1 MSRFASNHP
10 IPLLRG
16 RGRLSSGELAK
27 AMEQRIDWLVR
38 KITEAKANEIRTDR
52 MPLWRGP
59 LLDELK
65 AIVQLL
71 ETNPT
76 TRKEG

>member
-1 MSRFASNHP
+1 
-10 IPLLRG
+10 
-16 RGRLSSGELAK
+16 
-27 AMEQRIDWLVR
+27 MEQRIDWLVR